1 MGSNNSGRARH
12 FDVFFSRF
20 LTLGAFSSLT
30 EHLVDMWP
38 PHHPGE
44 AGSRAPCRAP
54 WCAVASVLVR
64 RVVRRACAVVRR
76 GSGGWVGGI
85 GFTKCNKVATKSQKG
100 WPGCDPVEF
109 LWDGTASMPKG
120 RFVS

>member
-1 MGSNNSGRARH
+1 MAAPPPWGGR
-12 FDVFFSRF
+12 
-20 LTLGAFSSLT
+20 L
-30 EHLVDMWP
+30 
-38 PHHPGE
+38 
-44 AGSRAPCRAP
+44 PCAVSCAVRAP

-76 GSGGWVGGI
+76 GSGGWVSGI

-109 LWDGTASMPKG
+109 LWDGTEESMPKG